1 MTTLALIESTPREA
15 AIIAASPLVEDYRA
29 ADEEARIAIAAA
41 YYTFSTPAARAAWDR
56 LKDIRE
62 QILAEGQ
69 AQ

>member
-1 MTTLALIESTPREA
+1 MRTLLIKTTPREA
-15 AIIAASPLVEDYRA
+15 AIIAASPLVGDYRA
-29 ADEEARIAIAAA
+29 AEIEARIAISAAD
-41 YYTFSTPAARAAWDR
+41 YTFSTSRAQKAWDR